1 MSFVFAQTRF
11 LNSIYPF
18 LKYRYES
25 SKVRELLSRG
35 KYVHEKRTIEV
46 IYLEDDGA
54 IVENLFFW
62 GSPWQ
67 PEFCDWAFNLKRG
80 KECQAVCD
88 LIPDQVDV
96 LLTHGPPLGHGD
108 VTSSGLRVGCEDLM
122 YTVKSRL
129 SHLKVHLFGHIHEGY
144 GVTRDANGIVYV
156 SCCRHSAPPV

>member
-1 MSFVFAQTRF
+1 MKWVCTDTSFDKLVLIAGNHDTTVHTSYYERRGRKRF
-11 LNSIYPF
+11 HSRKKEPYDP
-18 LKYRYES
+18 
-25 SKVRELLSRG
+25 SKVRDLLTQG

-67 PEFCDWAFNLKRG
+67 PEFCDWAFNVKRG
-80 KECQAVCD
+80 KECQRVSD
-88 LIPDQVDV
+88 LIPDQVQV

-122 YTVKSRL
+122 YTTKSRL
-129 SHLKVHLFGHIHEGY
+129 SNLKVHLFGIALH
-144 GVTRDANGIVYV
+144 
-156 SCCRHSAPPV
+156 